1 MRLRYEGGIGVEKT
15 LVAMSGGVDSTG
27 VLLMLRN
34 KGIDADGVIM
44 LLPETDETALEDAR
58 LASEKLG
65 AKLHILSLEKE
76 FEKLVIDDFVNE
88 YKACRTPNPCVVC
101 NIKMKFGLLLDYA
114 LENGYSYLATGH
126 YARIEESGGRFYL
139 KKALDAKKDQ
149 SYVLY
154 GISKDRLAH
163 IKFPLGESVK
173 DDVRDM
179 LKDGNFRNAAKKDS
193 QDICFVQK
201 GSYADFI
208 KEYSGEEFPCG
219 DFCDLSG
226 KVLGTH
232 KGLIRYTLGQ
242 RKGLGLALPQSM
254 YVTRLDGENNR
265 VILGLE
271 PDLYSKRLEADNVNL
286 IAVDKIT
293 DGMRVNARARYNM
306 KEEPARVFD
315 GDNGKIIVEFE
326 KPQRAITPGQSV
338 VLYDGDTVVGGGRII

>member
-1 MRLRYEGGIGVEKT
+1 MERA

-34 KGIDADGVIM
+34 RGVDADGVIM

-65 AKLHILSLEKE
+65 AKLHILPLQDE
-76 FEKLVIDDFVNE
+76 FERLVIDDFVNE

-114 LENGYSYLATGH
+114 IDNGYSYLATGH
-126 YARIEESGGRFYL
+126 YARIENSGGKYYL
-139 KKALDAKKDQ
+139 KKAADPKKDQ

-154 GISKDRLAH
+154 GINKEKLQYIRFPVGEIAKD
-163 IKFPLGESVK
+163 E
-173 DDVRDM
+173 VREM
-179 LKDGNFRNAAKKDS
+179 LEEGNFRNAAKKDS

-208 KEYSGEEFPCG
+208 KEYSGEVFPEG
-219 DFCDLSG
+219 EFCDLDG

-254 YVTRLDGENNR
+254 YVTRLDKDKNR

-271 PDLYSKRLEADNVNL
+271 PDLYSSRLTADNVNL
-286 IAVDKIT
+286 LAVDKIT
-293 DGMRVNARARYNM
+293 DGMRVNARARYSM
-306 KEEPARVFD
+306 KEEPARVYSD
-315 GDNGKIIVEFE
+315 DNGRMIVEFD

-338 VLYDGDTVVGGGRII
+338 VLYDGDIVVGGGRIV